1 MKILV
6 TSAKRKERTNMNRI
20 GTWAASVGPKIA
32 IASALFFSASAA
44 HASVKLEGNWPD
56 SDKTISIDASG
67 LSRSEAVRK
76 IADAA
81 GWSIVVHAPSGDPID
96 LHLKNQ
102 PAAKVLDLVLDDAAY
117 VAKRDGTLVSI
128 ERQTES
134 TTTPQAAASA
144 TPPLAPTPVDS
155 ATSNVVLPPPAISLT
170 QPVPPPPPSA
180 TTSTGP
186 AEDRLI
192 TGGNL
197 RIEKSDVVK
206 NVTVVG
212 GSVDVLGE
220 VMGDLT
226 VAGGNAHVQKD
237 AHVHGSATAI
247 GGALDIE
254 DGATVD
260 GDVGV
265 VGGILTRAPGA
276 KIHGNVIKGKGAKHD
291 IKLDLEDPDGDA
303 PTDGKRGWSI
313 NHGVRSV
320 GSALTRSAILFVF
333 GAMLLALA
341 TDRMEKL
348 RAEIASR
355 PMKSFALG
363 IIGSVAAL
371 LAVIVLCVTLI
382 GIPIAVVGT
391 LVAVFG
397 GYAGFCAA
405 LATGGQALFGHR
417 TKNPYVQLAL
427 GCLLLVAVGA
437 IPFVGTWITVIVSF
451 IGIGAMI
458 ATRGAGIASG
468 RARATI

>member
-1 MKILV
+1 MNFG
-6 TSAKRKERTNMNRI
+6 KERTNMNRI
-20 GTWAASVGPKIA
+20 GLWANRIGPSLG
-32 IASALFFSASAA
+32 IASALIFSASVAS
-44 HASVKLEGNWPD
+44 ASVKLEGTWPD
-56 SDKTISIDASG
+56 NDKTISIDASG
-67 LSRSEAVRK
+67 LARSEAVRK

-81 GWSIVVHAPSGDPID
+81 GWSIVVHAPAGDPID
-96 LHLKNQ
+96 LHVKNQ
-102 PAAKVLDLVLDDAAY
+102 PAAKVLNLVLDDASY
-117 VAKRDGTLVSI
+117 VAKRDGSLISI
-128 ERQTES
+128 ERQTE
-134 TTTPQAAASA
+134 TPAAATSATPAAPVDTAAASVA
-144 TPPLAPTPVDS
+144 L
-155 ATSNVVLPPPAISLT
+155 
-170 QPVPPPPPSA
+170 PPPPPPAPLALSA
-180 TTSTGP
+180 TPLVPPVPPTLPTTTPP

-192 TGGNL
+192 TGGSL
-197 RIEKSDVVK
+197 RIEKDEIVK
-206 NVTVVG
+206 NVTIVG

-226 VAGGNAHVQKD
+226 VAGGSAHVRKD
-237 AHVHGSATAI
+237 GHVHGAATAI
-247 GGALDIE
+247 GGSLDVE

-265 VGGILTRAPGA
+265 VGGVLTRAPGA
-276 KIHGNVIKGKGAKHD
+276 KIHGAIVQGKGLKHD
-291 IKLDLEDPDGDA
+291 VKIDLEDPN
-303 PTDGKRGWSI
+303 PTDHEPGFSI
-313 NHGVRSV
+313 NRHVRSV

-348 RAEIASR
+348 RSEIAAR
-355 PMKSFALG
+355 PMRSFALG
-363 IIGSVAAL
+363 IIGGIAAL
-371 LAVIVLCVTLI
+371 LAVIVLCVTVI

-427 GCLLLVAVGA
+427 GCILLVVVGA
-437 IPFVGTWITVIVSF
+437 IPFIGAWFTAAVAF
-451 IGIGAMI
+451 IGMGAMI

>member
-1 MKILV
+1 
-6 TSAKRKERTNMNRI
+6 MNRI
-20 GTWAASVGPKIA
+20 GLWANRIGPSLG
-32 IASALFFSASAA
+32 IASALIFSASVAS
-44 HASVKLEGNWPD
+44 ASVKLEGTWPD
-56 SDKTISIDASG
+56 NDKTISIDASG
-67 LSRSEAVRK
+67 LARSEAVKK

-81 GWSIVVHAPSGDPID
+81 GWSIVVHAPTGDPID
-96 LHLKNQ
+96 LHVKNQ
-102 PAAKVLDLVLDDAAY
+102 PAAKVLDLVLDDASY
-117 VAKRDGTLVSI
+117 VAKRDGSLISI
-128 ERQTES
+128 ERQTE
-134 TTTPQAAASA
+134 TPAAATSATPAAPADTAAASVALPPPPPPAPLALSA
-144 TPPLAPTPVDS
+144 TPPV
-155 ATSNVVLPPPAISLT
+155 PPA
-170 QPVPPPPPSA
+170 PSI
-180 TTSTGP
+180 TTPS

-192 TGGNL
+192 TGGSL
-197 RIEKSDVVK
+197 RIEKDEIVK

-226 VAGGNAHVQKD
+226 VAGGSAHVRKD
-237 AHVHGSATAI
+237 GHVHGAATAI
-247 GGALDIE
+247 GGSLDVE

-265 VGGILTRAPGA
+265 VGGVLTRAAGA
-276 KIHGNVIKGKGAKHD
+276 KIHGAVVQGKGLKHD
-291 IKLDLEDPDGDA
+291 IKIDLEDPN
-303 PTDGKRGWSI
+303 PTDHEPGFSVHRS
-313 NHGVRSV
+313 VRSV

-341 TDRMEKL
+341 TDRMERL
-348 RAEIASR
+348 RSEIAAR

-363 IIGSVAAL
+363 IIGGIAAL

-427 GCLLLVAVGA
+427 GCILLVIVGA
-437 IPFVGTWITVIVSF
+437 IPFIGAWFTAAVAF
-451 IGIGAMI
+451 IGMGAMI
-458 ATRGAGIASG
+458 ATRGAGIVSG
-468 RARATI
+468 RARATV